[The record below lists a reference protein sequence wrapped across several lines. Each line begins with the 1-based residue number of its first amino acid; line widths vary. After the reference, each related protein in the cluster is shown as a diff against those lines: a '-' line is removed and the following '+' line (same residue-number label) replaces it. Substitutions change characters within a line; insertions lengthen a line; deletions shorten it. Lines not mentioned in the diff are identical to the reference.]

1 MTANV
6 NISAQIP
13 ASLAKK
19 LEKVSAF
26 EERSKSFYIKK
37 ALENYLQEKLE
48 DIQDLIEAKKRIRE
62 HKKSGEPYIS
72 WEEIQ
77 EKMKQEETK

>member
-1 MTANV
+1 MPAV

-26 EERSKSFYIKK
+26 EERSKSYYVKK
-37 ALENYLQEKLE
+37 SLEKYLEEKLE
-48 DIQDLIEAKKRIRE
+48 DIEDYLDARKARKEFNASGRVGIPLAEVKK
-62 HKKSGEPYIS
+62 KKS
-72 WEEIQ
+72 
-77 EKMKQEETK
+77 KVKK